1 MSTKLPDI
9 GGVPSSVDPNLRRF
23 LSRLREH
30 VQELRGNSGDLA
42 GRAGSGGGG
51 GGGGGGTTVVVPGPP
66 APAPGPAD
74 PPDPTPPPTPSGV
87 NVVAGIDFI
96 GITTD
101 PPTFTQGHGYGRT
114 RVYGIVY
121 GGSGPLPTF
130 GTAVLQHEFVGQVGT
145 FPVEPAQQ
153 WHIWVTWRSV
163 DGYESAVPFGGT
175 NGVQVTTGQDP
186 SQLLDMLAGQL
197 SASQLVAAL
206 NDRINLI
213 DAGPGVPGS
222 VDARVATLNS
232 TISARLNAGG
242 DVANAIAAAQ
252 TASAAAVTTANAAA
266 STVTTVQSLVQGG
279 GPNLLR
285 NSGFETDTNADG
297 LGDEWTLFVG
307 NTGDVA
313 RVHALTRP
321 AALYG
326 VGVAQRLQ
334 ITSKAPGNTND
345 SGILQLVTP
354 AAPGQVLTLS
364 GYMRSNGSTAA
375 LLLRALNSGGVG
387 LGDFAT
393 SATVANAA
401 VTRFKR
407 TATMPANTARVEVHV
422 RGISNVGE
430 WVEVDSL
437 QLEEAADATGYNPGT
452 GDVNLLSA
460 AVQQEISTRASV
472 DGYLGAQYT
481 LRLDV
486 NGRVVGFGISN
497 TSAPGAGSTSEFA
510 VVADRFSITAPAGSI
525 GAVAVPF
532 AVQTFPVTMPSG
544 ETLPAGVY
552 MDAAYIR
559 NLNVAL
565 ARFNQAIITSAMIA
579 SLAADKITAGSLG
592 VGSYIQSSAYAPGG
606 AGFRISGTG
615 DVDIANT
622 GRTRVFNLGASG
634 TQPVLKVGTAFEVLA
649 DGTASFAGDISSN
662 NATLRG
668 SLRGGNYTGYAWP
681 AAPGNGFYLGPEGLL
696 LGNFNNGRYLQ
707 VSSDGNVY
715 APNFT
720 IINGNVSFNG
730 TGTFAGNLSA
740 AGGTFAGNLSAAG
753 GTFSGVL
760 TADAVN
766 AVNTINLAG
775 DSVIVPAAAE
785 MGAPI
790 QAPNLGGWTTLCT
803 TGSVDPDTGRVF
815 LVVSLDYRAGTGQVP
830 AGGGG
835 FTTKSYKPS
844 FRVLRDGVTQVG
856 SIFSSASRGLVDTPG
871 DGNHTYTLQMRDNTT
886 DTGIIN
892 VVRAWAD
899 EASVIAIGAK
909 R

>member
-285 NSGFETDTNADG
+285 NSGFETDANADG
-297 LGDEWTLFVG
+297 LGDEWQAF
-307 NTGDVA
+307 TGGAGDPG
-313 RVHALTRP
+313 RVTATTRP
-321 AALYG
+321 VALYG
-326 VGVAQRLQ
+326 VGVSQRLQ
-334 ITSKAPGNTND
+334 ISAKTPGNVSDN
-345 SGILQLVTP
+345 GILQRITP
-354 AAPGQVLTLS
+354 ATPGQTLTFSAYL
-364 GYMRSNGSTAA
+364 RSNSSGAY
-375 LLLRALNSGGVG
+375 LLLRPLNASNAS
-387 LGDFAT
+387 LGDVSST
-393 SATVANAA
+393 MTTANAA
-401 VTRFKR
+401 AARFSVTRV
-407 TATMPANTARVEVHV
+407 MPAGTVACEVMV
-422 RGISNVGE
+422 RGIEDAGE
-430 WVEVDSL
+430 WFEADAM
-437 QLEEAADATGYNPGT
+437 QLEEAAAPTGYNPGT
-452 GDVNLLSA
+452 GDLGVISA

-634 TQPVLKVGTAFEVLA
+634 TQPVLKVASALEVLA
-649 DGTASFAGDISSN
+649 N
-662 NATLRG
+662 G
-668 SLRGGNYTGYAWP
+668 SA
-681 AAPGNGFYLGPEGLL
+681 
-696 LGNFNNGRYLQ
+696 
-707 VSSDGNVY
+707 
-715 APNFT
+715 
-720 IINGNVSFNG
+720 
-730 TGTFAGNLSA
+730 
-740 AGGTFAGNLSAAG
+740 
-753 GTFSGVL
+753 TFSGTL
-760 TADAVN
+760 AASTVN
-766 AVNTINLAG
+766 GGIVNGATITGGTITGTVMQSATSGKRITINEGGSNEARFYGNRGDGTIALLASIGIQPVGSDFAVVSGGTSEVGSLHVGVIGRSHQNSGVVGQSFDG
-775 DSVIVPAAAE
+775 DGVLATSNNGYAIECWSDNNSAIMATTFGASKSAVVGISTSNGVGVEGSSSGGTAGLFQSGGGTGVVGSSLSGYGGVFQSNGAR
-785 MGAPI
+785 API
-790 QAPNLGGWTTLCT
+790 RLVPRASPPSIPEAGALCFVNGLLYVGN
-803 TGSVDPDTGRVF
+803 GSEWKQ
-815 LVVSLDYRAGTGQVP
+815 VVYVID
-830 AGGGG
+830 GGGG
-835 FTTKSYKPS
+835 
-844 FRVLRDGVTQVG
+844 G
-856 SIFSSASRGLVDTPG
+856 
-871 DGNHTYTLQMRDNTT
+871 
-886 DTGIIN
+886 
-892 VVRAWAD
+892 
-899 EASVIAIGAK
+899 GA
-909 R
+909 